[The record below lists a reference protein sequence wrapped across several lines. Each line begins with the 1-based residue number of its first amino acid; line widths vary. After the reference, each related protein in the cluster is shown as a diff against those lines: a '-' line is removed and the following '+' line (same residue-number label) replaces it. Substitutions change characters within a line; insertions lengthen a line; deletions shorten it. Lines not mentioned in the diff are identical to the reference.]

1 MWPFSK
7 PKQSKEFRRNIKT
20 LIKNIDILKNKGYK
34 EEEIVNKLSD
44 AGWRPHAV
52 ELVLHEAHKPNSSVE
67 KLQNYV
73 RKQKLKARSMEEIK
87 EVLMEAGWTEDLI
100 DVALGL

>member
-7 PKQSKEFRRNIKT
+7 PKQSKEFKRNIT
-20 LIKNIDILKNKGYK
+20 ALIRHIDGLKKQGYK
-34 EEEIVNKLSD
+34 EEEIVEKLSD

-52 ELVLHEAHKPNSSVE
+52 ELVMHEAHKPNSSVE
-67 KLQNYV
+67 KLQEYV

-87 EVLMEAGWTEDLI
+87 ETLMEAGWSEDLI
-100 DVALGL
+100 DVALGF